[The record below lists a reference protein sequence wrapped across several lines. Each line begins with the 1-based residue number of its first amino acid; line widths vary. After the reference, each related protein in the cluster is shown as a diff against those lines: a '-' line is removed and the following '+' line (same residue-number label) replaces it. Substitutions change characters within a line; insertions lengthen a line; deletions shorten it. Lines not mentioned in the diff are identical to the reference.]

1 MKKKSIIGI
10 ILIII
15 GTLLLIAGIII
26 NYNNEKKRKYLEFMA
41 NTTNSFKMEVC
52 HENLCVSNLKVTN
65 SSEKDTKLEFE
76 LTNKGDK
83 RYKASDLRLV
93 FDTGDKVAFSCNDLQ
108 PSEVEKFKLRYN
120 KNLGLAMS
128 YELEE
133 N

>member
-15 GTLLLIAGIII
+15 GTLLLITGIII
-26 NYNNEKKRKYLEFMA
+26 NYNNEKKRKHLEFMA

-65 SSEKDTKLEFE
+65 SSENDTKLEFE

-83 RYKASDLRLV
+83 RYKASNLKLV

-128 YELEE
+128 YDLEE
-133 N
+133 D

>member
-15 GTLLLIAGIII
+15 GALLLIAGIII

-65 SSEKDTKLEFE
+65 SSENDTKLEFE

-83 RYKASDLRLV
+83 RYKASDLKLV
-93 FDTGDKVAFSCNDLQ
+93 FDTGDKVTFACNDLQ
-108 PSEVEKFKLRYN
+108 PSEAEKFKLRYN

>member
-15 GTLLLIAGIII
+15 GTLLLITGIII
-26 NYNNEKKRKYLEFMA
+26 NYNNEKKRKHLEFMA
-41 NTTNSFKMEVC
+41 NTTNSFTMEVW

-65 SSEKDTKLEFE
+65 SSENDTKLEFE

-83 RYKASDLRLV
+83 RYKASDLKLV

>member
-10 ILIII
+10 ILISI
-15 GTLLLIAGIII
+15 GALLLIAGGVI
-26 NYNNEKKRKYLEFMA
+26 NYNNDKKRKYLEFMA
-41 NTTNSFKMEVC
+41 NTTNGFTTEVC

-65 SSEKDTKLEFE
+65 SSEKDTKIEFE
-76 LTNKGDK
+76 LTNKGTK
-83 RYKASDLRLV
+83 RYKESDLKLV
-93 FDTGDKVAFSCNDLQ
+93 FDTGDKVAFTCNDLQ

-133 N
+133 D

>member
-15 GTLLLIAGIII
+15 GTLLLITGIII
-26 NYNNEKKRKYLEFMA
+26 NYNNEKKRKHLEFMA
-41 NTTNSFKMEVC
+41 NTTNSFTMEVC

-83 RYKASDLRLV
+83 RYKASNLKLV
-93 FDTGDKVAFSCNDLQ
+93 FDTGDKVAFSCNDLK

-128 YELEE
+128 YDLEE
-133 N
+133 D